1 MKKVLFIISILLIAA
16 SLNVT
21 LTFASTAWTDWT
33 SATRYDLS
41 PWSGPGVAIGTLNGI
56 SVSYTGDIHYGT
68 KVDGTFQYWLPD
80 TTYIGGSVDSSPN
93 SVKDIIG
100 LAGGNTNINT
110 VDFGSPITNP
120 VFAIWCLGS
129 SGNYGSIEITASFN
143 FINGTP
149 IYQSG
154 GPGIYDWSLP
164 FTGSAI
170 TVSGNNVYGA
180 DAYGVVQF
188 KGTYNSISWTNP
200 VYEAWYG
207 FTVGAD
213 VNPVPIPGAVW
224 LLVSG
229 LIGLIGIGTVRRK
242 KYRQ

>member
-1 MKKVLFIISILLIAA
+1 MKKILSFLSVLTLLTIAFTTP
-16 SLNVT
+16 L
-21 LTFASTAWTDWT
+21 FAGIAWTDWT
-33 SATRYDLS
+33 SATRYDVS
-41 PWSGPGVAIGTLNGI
+41 PWSGPGTATGTLNGV
-56 SVSYTGDIHYGT
+56 SVSYAGDIHYGT
-68 KVDGTFQYWLPD
+68 NVGGTFQYWLPD
-80 TTYIGGSVDSSPN
+80 TTYIGGSVDTSPN

-110 VDFGSPITNP
+110 VNFGSPIINP

-129 SGNYGSIEITASFN
+129 SGNFGSIEITASFN

-164 FTGSAI
+164 YTGSAI
-170 TVSGNNVYGA
+170 TVSGNNVYGT
-180 DAYGVVQF
+180 DAYGVVQLL
-188 KGTYNSISWTNP
+188 GTYYSIYLKNP

-207 FTVGAD
+207 FTVGAN

-224 LLVSG
+224 FLGSG
-229 LIGLIGIGTVRRK
+229 LIGLIAIRRK
-242 KYRQ
+242 LRN